1 MNILL
6 VGGFF
11 GSGKT
16 TVISRLTDQ
25 MLAAGQSLCIIE
37 NEIGKNSIDDLLL
50 QRGSVE
56 ISTITGGC
64 VCCQV
69 TGSLIEA
76 VQDLNRQFSPDW
88 IIVEL
93 TGIAYLK
100 DLRKKLEKYLPDH
113 PAIISLSV
121 VDAARWSELLKAASI
136 IMENQIS
143 GGDIIVINK
152 VDLHPETQK
161 ICEDIQEIDTP
172 HRILS
177 LCALSGSCPE
187 LLDALEQEVTTH
199 HE

>member
-16 TVISRLTDQ
+16 TVISRLIKQ
-25 MLAAGQSLCIIE
+25 MLSEEKKLCIIE
-37 NEIGKNSIDDLLL
+37 NEIGKNAIDDLLL
-50 QRGSVE
+50 QDGSVE

-76 VQDLNRQFSPDW
+76 LKDLRKRFSPDW

-93 TGIAYLK
+93 TGIAFLHELRKKILKYLK
-100 DLRKKLEKYLPDH
+100 DAPPVLCLT
-113 PAIISLSV
+113 I
-121 VDAARWSELLKAASI
+121 VDAARWQELLKAAPI
-136 IMENQIS
+136 IMEKQVG

-152 VDLHPETQK
+152 IDLNPEVDP
-161 ICEDIQEIDTP
+161 IREDICHIAAGRQ
-172 HRILS
+172 ILPLSAASDSCQS
-177 LCALSGSCPE
+177 LLQAIEGEVASCE
-187 LLDALEQEVTTH
+187 
-199 HE
+199 

>member
-121 VDAARWSELLKAASI
+121 VDAPLERTFKSR
-136 IMENQIS
+136 
-143 GGDIIVINK
+143 
-152 VDLHPETQK
+152 LHHHGKPDQRRRYYRH
-161 ICEDIQEIDTP
+161 QQ
-172 HRILS
+172 
-177 LCALSGSCPE
+177 SGSASGNTENMRRYSKDRYTSPDFVSVRPVQF
-187 LLDALEQEVTTH
+187 LS
-199 HE
+199 

>member
-16 TVISRLTDQ
+16 TVISRLMDQ
-25 MLAAGQSLCIIE
+25 ILAEGQNLCIIE

-50 QRGSVE
+50 QHGSVE
-56 ISTITGGC
+56 ITAITGGC

-76 VQDLNRQFSPDW
+76 VRDLNRQFSPDW

-100 DLRKKLEKYLPDH
+100 DLREKLEKYLPDH

-136 IMENQIS
+136 IIENQIS

-161 ICEDIQEIDTP
+161 IYEDIQKIDTP
-172 HRILS
+172 HRILP

-187 LLDALEQEVTTH
+187 LLDAIKQEVTTH

>member
-1 MNILL
+1 M
-6 VGGFF
+6 
-11 GSGKT
+11 
-16 TVISRLTDQ
+16 
-25 MLAAGQSLCIIE
+25 
-37 NEIGKNSIDDLLL
+37 
-50 QRGSVE
+50 
-56 ISTITGGC
+56 
-64 VCCQV
+64 
-69 TGSLIEA
+69 
-76 VQDLNRQFSPDW
+76 
-88 IIVEL
+88 EL

-100 DLRKKLEKYLPDH
+100 DLREKLEKYLPDH

-161 ICEDIQEIDTP
+161 IYEDIQKIDTP
-172 HRILS
+172 HRILP

-187 LLDALEQEVTTH
+187 LLDAIKQEVTTH

>member
-16 TVISRLTDQ
+16 TVISRLVKQ
-25 MLAAGQSLCIIE
+25 MLADGKKLCIIE
-37 NEIGKNSIDDLLL
+37 NEIGKNAIDDLLL
-50 QRGSVE
+50 QNSSVE

-76 VQDLNRQFSPDW
+76 LHDLRNRFSPDW

-93 TGIAYLK
+93 TGIAFLNDLREKILKYLK
-100 DLRKKLEKYLPDH
+100 DSPPVLC
-113 PAIISLSV
+113 ITI
-121 VDAARWSELLKAASI
+121 VDAARWQELLKAAQI
-136 IMENQIS
+136 IMEKQVG

-152 VDLHPETQK
+152 TDLNPE
-161 ICEDIQEIDTP
+161 IEPIREDICHMAAAPQIIP
-172 HRILS
+172 LS
-177 LCALSGSCPE
+177 AASDSCRS
-187 LLDALEQEVTTH
+187 LLKAVEREVSSR
-199 HE
+199 E